1 MGATEASDPVL
12 VVGAGP
18 TGSVAALLLAR
29 LGVAC
34 TVVERCVDVH
44 RLPRA
49 VHLDDEAV
57 RVLQAVGVAGVF
69 AGISRPAA
77 GLRLVDARLRPFAE
91 FRRERH
97 GRFGHP
103 EANLFDQPDL
113 DRLLRAELVR
123 HPLVELRTGTEL
135 TGLEQPDGG
144 PVRVA
149 VHGPGGIEHLRA
161 AAVLGCDGAGST
173 VRALLGIGLRDL
185 RFTERWFV
193 LDVRSRRP
201 IPNWGGIDQICD
213 PVRAA
218 TFVPLPGDRYR
229 WEFRMRE
236 GEAAAE
242 LARPERVAALAAPW
256 GVRGGELEVLRAAEY
271 TFRARIAERWR
282 VGMVLLLGDAAH
294 LTPPFIG
301 QGLGAGL
308 RDAHNLAWKL
318 AAVLARAPERALDTY
333 ESERAAHAE
342 AVVRGA
348 VRVGRAMTGG
358 QDVAAALRRPA
369 AGLLLRVPA
378 VRRRAERGIET
389 RYPPGPLVDRRRHR
403 HDLAG
408 TPCPQPRLRPAGR
421 LLDDVLGDGWCVLA
435 AGPVDPRL
443 TALAERTSARTVRLG
458 VDVTD
463 DGQLA
468 AWLARGRAY
477 AALLR
482 PDRIVMA
489 TSPSPRGTS

>member
-1 MGATEASDPVL
+1 VTVASEPVL

-29 LGVAC
+29 RGVPC
-34 TVVERCVDVH
+34 CVVERRADVH
-44 RLPRA
+44 SLPRA

-57 RVLQAVGVAGVF
+57 RVLQAAGVAEAF
-69 AGISRPAA
+69 ARVSRPAT

-91 FRRERH
+91 FRRGPH
-97 GRFGHP
+97 GRYGHP

-113 DRLLRAELVR
+113 DRLLRAALVR

-135 TGLEQPDGG
+135 TALVSSDRG
-144 PVRVA
+144 PVRV
-149 VHGPGGIEHLRA
+149 VLRSRGGVEHLRA
-161 AAVLGCDGAGST
+161 ALVLGCDGAGST
-173 VRALLGIGLRDL
+173 VRAALGVGLRDL

-193 LDVRSRRP
+193 LDVRSRRR
-201 IPNWGGIDQICD
+201 IPNGGGVDQVCD
-213 PVRAA
+213 PARPA
-218 TFVPLPGDRYR
+218 TFVPLPGGRYR
-229 WEFRMRE
+229 WEFRMRD

-242 LARPERVAALAAPW
+242 LARPERIVALTAPW
-256 GVRGGELEVLRAAEY
+256 GVQAGDVEVLRAAEY

-282 VGMVLLLGDAAH
+282 VGWVLLLGDAAH

-318 AAVLARAPERALDTY
+318 AEVLAGSSERVLDTY
-333 ESERAAHAE
+333 QSERAVHVE

-358 QDVAAALRRPA
+358 EQGIAAALRRPL

-378 VRRRAERGIET
+378 VRRRAQRGIET
-389 RYPPGPLVDRRRHR
+389 RYPAGPLVHRRRHR

-408 TPCPQPRLRPAGR
+408 TPCPQPRLRPDGR
-421 LLDDVLGDGWCVLA
+421 LLDDVLGDGWCLIV

-443 TALAERTSARTVRLG
+443 AALAERVGARSVRLG

-468 AWLARGRAY
+468 AWLAAGRAS

-489 TSPSPRGTS
+489 SSPSHGPGS

>member
-1 MGATEASDPVL
+1 MTGASEPVL

-29 LGVAC
+29 RGVPC
-34 TVVERCVDVH
+34 CVVERCADVPP
-44 RLPRA
+44 LPRA

-57 RVLQAVGVAGVF
+57 RVLQAVGVAEAF
-69 AGISRPAA
+69 ARVSRPAT
-77 GLRLVDARLRPFAE
+77 GLRLVDVGLRPFAE
-91 FRRERH
+91 FRREPH
-97 GRFGHP
+97 GRYGHP

-113 DRLLRAELVR
+113 DRLLRAALVR

-135 TGLEQPDGG
+135 TALVSSDRG

-149 VHGPGGIEHLRA
+149 LRRRGGVEHLRA
-161 AAVLGCDGAGST
+161 AVVLGCDGAGST
-173 VRALLGIGLRDL
+173 VRAALGVGLRDL

-201 IPNWGGIDQICD
+201 IPSWGGVDQVCG
-213 PVRAA
+213 PARPA
-218 TFVPLPGDRYR
+218 TFVPLPGGRYR
-229 WEFRMRE
+229 WEFRMRD

-242 LARPERVAALAAPW
+242 LARPERVAALTAPW
-256 GVRGGELEVLRAAEY
+256 GVQAGDVEVLRAAEY

-282 VGMVLLLGDAAH
+282 VGCVLLLGDAAH

-318 AAVLARAPERALDTY
+318 TEVLAGSSERVLDTY
-333 ESERAAHAE
+333 QSERSVHVE

-358 QDVAAALRRPA
+358 QDIAGALRRPL

-378 VRRRAERGIET
+378 VRRRAQRGIET
-389 RYPPGPLVDRRRHR
+389 RYPAGPLVHRRRHR

-408 TPCPQPRLRPAGR
+408 TPCPQPRLRPDGR
-421 LLDDVLGDGWCVLA
+421 LLDDVLGDGWRLIV

-443 TALAERTSARTVRLG
+443 AALAGRVGARSVRLG

-468 AWLARGRAY
+468 AWLAGGRAS

-489 TSPSPRGTS
+489 SSPSRGPGS